1 MWRRSGACAQAA
13 RTRQILGLALILLVA
28 NLTGCIEHSLKE
40 AIRRTDPE
48 LAAIPEPEPPADGAI
63 WRGVTQSGSFLS
75 YDRKAR
81 GVGDLVTVVVFEDLK
96 AEGSANTKT
105 ENESTLGASLSS
117 DIGFTDL
124 LRKGAKLLFSLVG
137 IDDAGGNPAP
147 GATVNVINSTH
158 SNDFE
163 GDGETNR
170 ESRFT
175 GTVTC
180 QIIKTHPGGVFEVYG
195 RREILVNHELQLVTV
210 TGLLRRQDIALDN
223 RVQSSQLANAKLTFD
238 GIGVLDD
245 KQRPP
250 LLARLFDWVYPF

>member
-1 MWRRSGACAQAA
+1 MWCVDGACARGA
-13 RTRQILGLALILLVA
+13 RTRRIFGLVLMLLVA
-28 NLTGCIEHSLKE
+28 NLTGCIEHSLKQM
-40 AIRRTDPE
+40 ISRTDPK
-48 LAAIPEPEPPADGAI
+48 LAAVPDPPPPEDGAI

-81 GVGDLVTVVVFEDLK
+81 GVGDLVTVVVFEDLR

-117 DIGFTDL
+117 DIGFVDL
-124 LRKGAKLLFSLVG
+124 LDKIADVFFG
-137 IDDAGGNPAP
+137 IFGIGDAGSNAAP
-147 GATVNVINSTH
+147 GATVNVINSTR

-180 QIIKTHPGGVFEVYG
+180 QILDMHPGGVLEIYG

-210 TGLLRRQDIALDN
+210 EGLVRRQDIGLDN

-250 LLARLFDWVYPF
+250 LLGRLFDWVYPF

>member
-1 MWRRSGACAQAA
+1 MYRADKARASNARGRLVLCGALV
-13 RTRQILGLALILLVA
+13 ILAA
-28 NLTGCIEHSLKE
+28 NLTGCVEHSLKE
-40 AIRRTDPE
+40 AIRRTDPT
-48 LAAIPEPEPPADGAI
+48 LAEIPEPQPPTDGSI

-81 GVGDLVTVVVFEDLK
+81 GVGDLVTVVVFEDLR

-124 LRKGAKLLFSLVG
+124 LRKGARLFFSLFG
-137 IDDAGGNPAP
+137 IDDAGGNPAA
-147 GATVNVINSTH
+147 GASVNVINTTRT
-158 SNDFE
+158 NDFE

-180 QIIKTHPGGVFEVYG
+180 QIVDMKPGGVLEIYG

-210 TGLLRRQDIALDN
+210 AGLVRRQDIGLDN
-223 RVQSSQLANAKLTFD
+223 RIQSSQIANAKLTFD

-250 LLARLFDWVYPF
+250 LIARLFDWVYPF